1 MSFIRRAVLAAVLS
15 ALTSAAHAAVTGVV
29 DPPRSPRNANYT
41 IAARLDPATRTITAT
56 ETIAWR
62 NITGHP
68 AGELQFHLYWN
79 AWKNNRTTFMRER
92 ALAGGSRS
100 PRAADEWGRIEVT
113 AVKALRTRPHR
124 RETLRRS
131 GRRQPER

>member
-1 MSFIRRAVLAAVLS
+1 MSLIRRAVLAAVLS
-15 ALTSAAHAAVTGVV
+15 ALTSAAARAAVTGVV

-79 AWKNNRTTFMRER
+79 AWRNAFSTGTVPARLITVC
-92 ALAGGSRS
+92 S
-100 PRAADEWGRIEVT
+100 
-113 AVKALRTRPHR
+113 
-124 RETLRRS
+124 RRS
-131 GRRQPER
+131 AL

>member
-1 MSFIRRAVLAAVLS
+1 MLS
-15 ALTSAAHAAVTGVV
+15 ALTNAAHAAVTGVV

-68 AGELQFHLYWN
+68 TGELQLHLYWN
-79 AWKNNRTTFMRER
+79 AWKNSRTTFMRER

-100 PRAADEWGRIEVT
+100 PRAADDWGRIS
-113 AVKALRTRPHR
+113 
-124 RETLRRS
+124 RS
-131 GRRQPER
+131 PL